1 MLSLCMTQ
9 CVLGFY
15 ENEVVS
21 ASKAKDIDKGL
32 LTFLFFIKLL
42 VQKKK
47 KKNQQC
53 RKRQSESA
61 LLVKYVYTY
70 TTRNWVLSLKQHV

>member
-15 ENEVVS
+15 ENKVVS

-32 LTFLFFIKLL
+32 LTFLFFINL
-42 VQKKK
+42 
-47 KKNQQC
+47 
-53 RKRQSESA
+53 
-61 LLVKYVYTY
+61 YVHIPYEELGSFSQTAC
-70 TTRNWVLSLKQHV
+70 LI